1 MWKSAAISKRYR
13 FNGLPFWLLRCS
25 QTVFRETTRTYC
37 RILYHWQNRTTFCP
51 IWSNWRY
58 NRSTIKIKRSMK
70 VTIEHSFCP
79 YCDEVTE
86 LYFRIIN
93 TILFLAMRRNC
104 VKAWDSWRKNST
116 WWIFHIRLRCTTPL
130 GLPATSQR
138 QNQNIRASY
147 YDGWISMTPWTNII
161 DWLEWNHPF
170 QPYFHFPFIT
180 FSFGCATPF
189 CRNQPFAQSELETTL
204 WKVWFFLPFFLP
216 VPFFFDADITILQ
229 GWATYASVHSWLTHS
244 LCSGLFSDWMV
255 FCLLQSQFK
264 PGMSRFGFAI
274 LHWLSD
280 GCLAFV
286 PTFGFAL
293 FPYHYRFT
301 CFPFP

>member
-216 VPFFFDADITILQ
+216 VPFFSMRISLSSKDGLPTLLSTL
-229 GWATYASVHSWLTHS
+229 GWHIPYAVAFFLIGWYSVCYS
-244 LCSGLFSDWMV
+244 LNS
-255 FCLLQSQFK
+255 SQ
-264 PGMSRFGFAI
+264 A
-274 LHWLSD
+274 
-280 GCLAFV
+280 CLAL
-286 PTFGFAL
+286 AL
-293 FPYHYRFT
+293 LFFTDFRTDVSPLCRHLDLLFFLIITGLLVSHFP
-301 CFPFP
+301 

>member
-1 MWKSAAISKRYR
+1 
-13 FNGLPFWLLRCS
+13 
-25 QTVFRETTRTYC
+25 
-37 RILYHWQNRTTFCP
+37 
-51 IWSNWRY
+51 
-58 NRSTIKIKRSMK
+58 
-70 VTIEHSFCP
+70 
-79 YCDEVTE
+79 
-86 LYFRIIN
+86 
-93 TILFLAMRRNC
+93 
-104 VKAWDSWRKNST
+104 
-116 WWIFHIRLRCTTPL
+116 
-130 GLPATSQR
+130 
-138 QNQNIRASY
+138 
-147 YDGWISMTPWTNII
+147 MTPWTNII

-170 QPYFHFPFIT
+170 QPYFHFLFIT

-244 LCSGLFSDWMV
+244 LCSGLFSDWTV

-301 CFPFP
+301 CFPFSIIAFYRSNHHFSSAKIVCRRERHGCLDQWRSRFNLPLSSLRFYLWLKIKRIDALSLVHPLNDIYFLGSVKIDLITSKSNSTWKRLKTISQ